1 VNTLIIDLGM
11 ALWLGIMTAISP
23 CPLATNIAA
32 ISYVGRKTGKA
43 TSVILA
49 GALYTLGR
57 VLTYLSV
64 AALVTASLLSIPGVS
79 MFLQK
84 YMNMIL
90 GPLLIATAIILF
102 GLVDFN
108 IGKGGISKRMQQRV
122 DKAGVWGAL
131 LLGIIFA
138 LTFCPVSA
146 ALFFGS
152 LIPLAVNHHSRIM
165 IPALYGIGTAVPVI
179 LFSVVMAVSVQ
190 AVGTVFTRLTAVEVW
205 IRRGMAVVFLC
216 TGIYLT
222 LVHTL
227 KVL

>member
-1 VNTLIIDLGM
+1 MNTLIIDLGM